1 MQCEPQYN
9 EDYACSTVSVNTIRI
24 IMYVLHTILDG
35 KLYSE
40 TFIILCVTG
49 GSSRQDPATVPNA
62 AYELHSTRSADS
74 MEMNIAYDHH
84 TPTATR
90 PPLYEVVQ

>member
-1 MQCEPQYN
+1 MYN
-9 EDYACSTVSVNTIRI
+9 IVVYNYYYVMPI
-24 IMYVLHTILDG
+24 IMG

-62 AYELHSTRSADS
+62 AYELHSTRSAVS
-74 MEMNIAYDHH
+74 MKKNIAYDHH